1 MYLAYR
7 KPPSQ
12 SIKGRESNGERPAST
27 QPFIKALRVYKS
39 FADLWQDVQER
50 PPEELPAIGRL
61 ISLIQILRF
70 RVNLIEM
77 IWSR

>member
-12 SIKGRESNGERPAST
+12 SIKRRESNGERPAST

-39 FADLWQDVQER
+39 FADLWQDCTVAENLSGNR
-50 PPEELPAIGRL
+50 RL
-61 ISLIQILRF
+61 
-70 RVNLIEM
+70 VGEHPKE
-77 IWSR
+77 